1 MTRAFHL
8 NNSITST
15 GTILTEQYSHIP
27 FSPELTNTMEKS
39 EVLKTSDNSHIYIY
53 IYSYTY
59 SHIYIY
65 IYIYIYSYIYEYS
78 HEQTV
83 PKYTCAGGL

>member
-1 MTRAFHL
+1 MNMTRAFHL

-15 GTILTEQYSHIP
+15 GTILMEQYSHIP

-53 IYSYTY
+53 I
-59 SHIYIY
+59 HIHIAIYIY
-65 IYIYIYSYIYEYS
+65 IYIHIHTYIYEYS